1 MTTSTLRLTEGKSNA
16 WPSRTSW
23 QISKCSPST
32 CGVWLGAGALPSG
45 GAAISDWS
53 TGQPAATE
61 PATTNLMKSRREFGD
76 GVMRLAPAAGLQFA
90 REDLAAWRRDY
101 ACECDT
107 RSR

>member
-1 MTTSTLRLTEGKSNA
+1 MITTSTLRLTAGKSNA

-32 CGVWLGAGALPSG
+32 WGVGLGARALLPG

-53 TGQPAATE
+53 IGQPAATE
-61 PATTNLMKSRREFGD
+61 PATTNLMKSRREFD
-76 GVMRLAPAAGLQFA
+76 GVMRLAPAVGLQFV
-90 REDLAAWRRDY
+90 REDLVVWRRGC
-101 ACECDT
+101 ACGCDT

>member
-1 MTTSTLRLTEGKSNA
+1 MITTSTLRVTAGKSNA

-32 CGVWLGAGALPSG
+32 WGVGLGAGLEFSE

-53 TGQPAATE
+53 IGHPAATE
-61 PATTNLMKSRREFGD
+61 PATTNLMKSRREFG
-76 GVMRLAPAAGLQFA
+76 GVMRLAPALRVV
-90 REDLAAWRRDY
+90 REDLAVRGRGC